1 MFWLFNYFQNKR
13 FLVYSCKRK
22 KENLPSNE
30 LLEINLQFDE
40 FENFRRLRSVVD
52 ETSTTEGRRFSSLLG
67 SLIFYPGKSAAVPI
81 PLFTTRVRKN
91 TPANSGA
98 ISTRHDRFTWD
109 IFRFCATLDDENT
122 SYFPTSYEC
131 HRVKKR

>member
-52 ETSTTEGRRFSSLLG
+52 IHDRGKKILLG
-67 SLIFYPGKSAAVPI
+67 SLIFYPAVPI

>member
-52 ETSTTEGRRFSSLLG
+52 
-67 SLIFYPGKSAAVPI
+67 I
-81 PLFTTRVRKN
+81 
-91 TPANSGA
+91 
-98 ISTRHDRFTWD
+98 HDRGKKILF
-109 IFRFCATLDDENT
+109 
-122 SYFPTSYEC
+122 SP
-131 HRVKKR
+131 RVFDLLSRQKSRRSHPPFYDSRS